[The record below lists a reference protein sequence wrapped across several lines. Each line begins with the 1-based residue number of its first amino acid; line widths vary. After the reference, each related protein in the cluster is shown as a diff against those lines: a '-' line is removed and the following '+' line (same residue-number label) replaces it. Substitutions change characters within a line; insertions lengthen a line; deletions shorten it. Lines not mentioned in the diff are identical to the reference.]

1 MKNNLIF
8 TFRTL
13 TIFAVLTCL
22 CLTVSAN
29 VLAQR
34 TTQPK
39 PSPTPRRQLTK
50 PVAGA
55 RGFEQFAKR
64 DASARLI
71 AAAGTRMVV
80 DPGDFYSKGEANY
93 KAGTYEAAV
102 KDLREAVKLSPDWED
117 PHYVL
122 ALALTELGRLKEAI
136 EEFKQVVNLAIK
148 DEPKILALYN
158 MGNAYV
164 DLGQYQEAI
173 ESYQHAIKLNANSL
187 QPQPLSKPHNNLGL
201 AYAASDRLEDAVA
214 EFNQAVQLKPDY
226 AEAHYNLGVAYL
238 QLGKKNEA
246 RAQQQTLMKL
256 NSDLAAKLDALVKK

>member
-1 MKNNLIF
+1 MRNNLTF

-13 TIFAVLTCL
+13 TISAALTCL

-29 VLAQR
+29 VLA
-34 TTQPK
+34 QPK

-50 PVAGA
+50 PVGT

-71 AAAGTRMVV
+71 AAAGTRVVV
-80 DPGDFYSKGEANY
+80 DPGDFYTKGEANY
-93 KAGTYEAAV
+93 RAGKYEAAV

-117 PHYVL
+117 PHYVM

-158 MGNAYV
+158 MGNAYA
-164 DLGQYQEAI
+164 DLGQYQSAI
-173 ESYQHAIKLNANSL
+173 ESYQQAINLNPN
-187 QPQPLSKPHNNLGL
+187 LSKPHNNLGL
-201 AYAASDRLEDAVA
+201 AYAGSERLADAVA
-214 EFNQAVQLKPDY
+214 EFTQAVRLKPDY
-226 AEAHYNLGVAYL
+226 AEAHFNLGVAYV
-238 QLGKKNEA
+238 QLGRKAEA
-246 RAQQQTLMKL
+246 AEQQRILATLKPE
-256 NSDLAAKLDALVKK
+256 LAAKLDALIRK